1 MKLKILFT
9 SLIAGLLIF
18 TGCDDGVSY
27 DCPSDINQLCRD
39 ARNSAKA
46 CIESKLGRSIEEK
59 YSCSLEKN
67 MNCTKKASSGYW
79 CWWSSEL
86 NAYVGGLYYPKQI
99 FVGCNPANGG
109 EVHSGVVKHEYG
121 HHWIYSN
128 KLEGQ
133 NSLFKSCFMNWEY
146 KMARQDYLE
155 SVIRTNDNGVI
166 YIADILVTADQQ
178 NEPQ

>member
-1 MKLKILFT
+1 MKSNILFA
-9 SLIAGLLIF
+9 LLLIGAIILS
-18 TGCDDGVSY
+18 GCNDKITY

-39 ARNSAKA
+39 ARNNARS

-67 MNCTKKASSGYW
+67 MNCSKKASSGYW
-79 CWWSSEL
+79 CWWSPQL
-86 NAYVGGLYYPKQI
+86 NVFVGGLYYPKQI

-109 EVHSGVVKHEYG
+109 EVHSGVVTHEYG

-128 KLEGQ
+128 KLDSQ
-133 NSLFKSCFMNWEY
+133 NSLFKSCFINWEY
-146 KMARQDYLE
+146 KMAGKDYLV

-166 YIADILVTADQQ
+166 FIADVLVTAGQQ